1 MRTKSGSRPTA
12 LNFIR
17 IKSLGWMQPALIYG
31 VSFIFVLGLGL
42 LAAGKFLLSASAA
55 EANDR
60 NSHDQTSEGK
70 TQLVELSS
78 PRGLT
83 EALRL
88 AAELQPHGQL
98 KPEVRT
104 QTLPQAKILLQAEAQ
119 AQARAMQAV
128 EVQAEPPAE
137 QVWRQS
143 QLQGQARSKAPA
155 APTAETRSTPGPET
169 STLFARPS
177 PPPPSLL
184 PAQAQSKTK
193 SQTKKTKTSA
203 RTEDEDAWISGVWMH
218 PGMFGPKQAEALSKM
233 RTVLDDY
240 AKAGINTL
248 IMLVKDT
255 SGYLYYQSDIGVK
268 DPAYDWDF
276 FGVFLTEARQRKM
289 TVHPWFC
296 VFPEGA
302 LLGQVR
308 QHPEWLIVGPAREMV
323 RTVNPALPEVRAY
336 EISLMTELVKKYGVD
351 WVHLDYI
358 RFPCE
363 PTEPYFSHDPKTLQL
378 FKDET
383 GIDFNSLKA
392 RDSGNPHWNAW
403 LEWNRQQV
411 TGFVKELK
419 DELLT
424 TGRQVRISAAVFPDA
439 DNARVLI
446 GQDWEKWA
454 QQGLIDMLC
463 PMLYTNDTA
472 LFDRLTKRAVAIGQ
486 RSVGDKA
493 QGQVGREKMA
503 DNGEGPGSEVASG
516 ESINSGESFSREE
529 ISARQEQTEKG
540 KAAMTA
546 RVSGENARPEI
557 NIKNDITS
565 DITRD
570 ITDDI
575 MSDSHSSGGFDFN
588 SCNIPN
594 SLSFPREVSYQNQ
607 QDKVARAV
615 PSPAAVGA
623 DTPTGEEGE
632 VKVPAEAEAAAE
644 RAMKTSSATATV
656 LGKIPEP
663 VAQAKLPRKILVCP
677 GIGIGTSHNQITPDL
692 MLEEIRLA
700 RAAGADG
707 VIFFSGSSLTAPF
720 LDRLKN
726 QANQPR
732 SSF

>member
-17 IKSLGWMQPALIYG
+17 IKSLDWMRRALIYG
-31 VSFIFVLGLGL
+31 VSFIFVLGLVL
-42 LAAGKFLLSASAA
+42 LAAGNFLLSASAA

-78 PRGLT
+78 LKELT

-119 AQARAMQAV
+119 AQARAVQAV
-128 EVQAEPPAE
+128 EVQAEPPAW

-155 APTAETRSTPGPET
+155 APTAATRSTPGPET

-472 LFDRLTKRAVAIGQ
+472 LFDRLTKRAVAIGL

-503 DNGEGPGSEVASG
+503 DNGEGTGSEVAGG
-516 ESINSGESFSREE
+516 ESINSGQSISREE
-529 ISARQEQTEKG
+529 ISARQEQAEKRR
-540 KAAMTA
+540 APMTA

-565 DITRD
+565 DITCD

-588 SCNIPN
+588 SCSGLN
-594 SLSFPREVSYQNQ
+594 SLS
-607 QDKVARAV
+607 
-615 PSPAAVGA
+615 
-623 DTPTGEEGE
+623 
-632 VKVPAEAEAAAE
+632 
-644 RAMKTSSATATV
+644 
-656 LGKIPEP
+656 
-663 VAQAKLPRKILVCP
+663 
-677 GIGIGTSHNQITPDL
+677 
-692 MLEEIRLA
+692 
-700 RAAGADG
+700 
-707 VIFFSGSSLTAPF
+707 
-720 LDRLKN
+720 
-726 QANQPR
+726 
-732 SSF
+732 

>member
-17 IKSLGWMQPALIYG
+17 IKSLDWMRRALIYG
-31 VSFIFVLGLGL
+31 VSFIFVLGLVL
-42 LAAGKFLLSASAA
+42 LAAGNFLLSASAA

-78 PRGLT
+78 SKELT

-119 AQARAMQAV
+119 AQARAVQAV
-128 EVQAEPPAE
+128 EVQAEPPAW

-169 STLFARPS
+169 GTLFARPS

-472 LFDRLTKRAVAIGQ
+472 LFDRLTKRAVAIGL

-503 DNGEGPGSEVASG
+503 DNGEGTGSEVAGG
-516 ESINSGESFSREE
+516 ESINSGQSFSREE
-529 ISARQEQTEKG
+529 ISARQEQTEKRR
-540 KAAMTA
+540 AAMTA

-565 DITRD
+565 DITCD

-623 DTPTGEEGE
+623 DTPSGEEGE
-632 VKVPAEAEAAAE
+632 VKVPAEAKATAE
-644 RAMKTSSATATV
+644 HAMKTSSATATA

-663 VAQAKLPRKILVCP
+663 VAQATLPRKLLVCP
-677 GIGIGTSHNQITPDL
+677 GIGLGTSHNQITPDL